1 MADGHR
7 RFLFEHTPVR
17 GGWVRLD
24 AAYREALARHHY
36 PAVLRRL
43 LGELLA
49 ATALLANNLKFE
61 GSLVVQL
68 QSSGPVKLLVVEC
81 TDQLGLR
88 AIAKWEGELPPAADL
103 MELYLDSALN
113 TFCVYE
119 DRVTPA
125 ERADYV
131 IRAARVG
138 RDYRSVHPWTNS
150 SPIVAESVQ
159 KVFRLAN

>member
-1 MADGHR
+1 MKSKLIIVAVVIVAVAAGFFAGRHFTAKSWNRSFEEYAYMRESNQAHQIVRALTHLRDGNQA
-7 RFLFEHTPVR
+7 E
-17 GGWVRLD
+17 
-24 AAYREALARHHY
+24 
-36 PAVLRRL
+36 
-43 LGELLA
+43 
-49 ATALLANNLKFE
+49 
-61 GSLVVQL
+61 
-68 QSSGPVKLLVVEC
+68 
-81 TDQLGLR
+81 
-88 AIAKWEGELPPAADL
+88 AADL
-103 MELYLDSALN
+103 MERYLDSALN